1 MRLRLVMAVSRDG
14 YLSRCKGDTME
25 WLGPTDKA
33 VFRVLTGVGGV
44 CGVGSGSAPYMPV
57 ELPGRVL
64 WTLSRSGTTLGD
76 FAERH
81 PGTWLLGGPT
91 LAAQALEQDLL
102 DEVHLC
108 RSDRRAFPDCMAAGA
123 WPDLVTRFLEG
134 NPGRWNKAL
143 STRVL
148 DVTVERWNRYG

>member
-33 VFRVLTGVGGV
+33 VFRILTGVGGV
-44 CGVGSGSAPYMPV
+44 CGVGSGTAPHMPN
-57 ELPGRVL
+57 ELPGRALVV
-64 WTLSRSGTTLGD
+64 LSRSGTTLGD

-81 PGTWLLGGPT
+81 PGAWLLGGPT
-91 LAAQALEQDLL
+91 LAAAALEQDLL

-123 WPDLVTRFLEG
+123 WPDLVTRFL
-134 NPGRWNKAL
+134 NDNLARWTLAMR
-143 STRVL
+143 TPVL
-148 DVTVERWNRYG
+148 DVTVERWTRDG